1 MIYFDNAATAK
12 AYKEVLDTFVNVE
25 ENLLGNANG
34 ANIASQRVN
43 EFVNELHNN
52 IYKNLKLNPNE
63 YDIIYTSSGTES
75 NNLAIKGY
83 ALSHSGFGKHIL
95 VSPLEHS
102 SINATLGYLKDNNY
116 DIEFIPL
123 DSNGHIDLNELD
135 SLIRKDTIMVIV
147 SLVEPETGIV
157 QDYKALSELCKNKKV
172 TLFMD
177 IVQGFS
183 KMNIELNKID
193 MFSISPHKFGGI
205 IGTGLLVKRKEIII
219 TPLIHGGKS
228 LSIYRSG
235 SIPTS
240 LIATI
245 DKAIEISINNQ
256 EEHYQHVKK
265 LHDYL
270 LDNLK
275 EINAV
280 QINSKDNFPY
290 IVNISV
296 KGYRG
301 NELVKYFSDKDISIS
316 QKSACSVPNTPSK
329 VIMAVYKDK
338 VRATSSIRISLSY
351 MNTIE
356 EIDIF
361 LNALKELINR

>member
-1 MIYFDNAATAK
+1 MIYFDNAATTK
-12 AYKEVLDTFVNVE
+12 PYKEVLDTFVNVE
-25 ENLLGNANG
+25 ENILGNANG
-34 ANIASQRVN
+34 TNISSQKVN
-43 EFVNELHNN
+43 SFVNKLHNN
-52 IYKNLKLNPNE
+52 IYKNLKLNPEE

-95 VSPLEHS
+95 VSPIEHS
-102 SINATLGYLKDNNY
+102 SINATLGYLKDNNFE
-116 DIEFIPL
+116 IEFIPL
-123 DSNGHIDLNELD
+123 DSKGHVDINALNC
-135 SLIRKDTIMVIV
+135 LIRKDTILVV
-147 SLVEPETGIV
+147 TNLVEPETGLL
-157 QDYKALSELCKNKKV
+157 QDYKTISELCKNKKV

-183 KMNIELNKID
+183 KTNIELDRLD

-235 SIPTS
+235 YIPTS

-256 EEHYQHVKK
+256 EEHYQCVKK

-270 LDNLK
+270 IDNLK

-280 QINSKDNFPY
+280 QINSKDDFPY

-301 NELVKYFSDKDISIS
+301 NEIVKYFSDKDISIS
-316 QKSACSVPNTPSK
+316 
-329 VIMAVYKDK
+329 
-338 VRATSSIRISLSY
+338 
-351 MNTIE
+351 
-356 EIDIF
+356 
-361 LNALKELINR
+361 